1 MLRIDCAE
9 GSVYVHRHLVSE
21 RSQEWQEQLGT
32 CERENDAGLS
42 VMNTKDWKNPEGS
55 KRRWE
60 LYISHVYGGPIWER
74 SEEHSLEDDF
84 LQLAI
89 IWDDYK
95 YNDQDPDASDAAMDA
110 MCEIITQNADAL
122 RDPFKLMREADTFEG
137 SDYPLELVL
146 DFMVYGRSEKVFG
159 KWYHAFDRLK
169 NSFVDQEL
177 SHKFAEKAGLKRQ
190 REDMPDLLERCR
202 YHLHRGRG
210 QHECYLDL

>member
-1 MLRIDCAE
+1 MLRIDCVG

-21 RSQEWQEQLGT
+21 RSQEWREQLRDN
-32 CERENDAGLS
+32 ERDIDAGLS
-42 VMNTKDWKNPEGS
+42 VMDTTTWKNTEGG

-110 MCEIITQNADAL
+110 MCEIVIQNADAL
-122 RDPFKLMREADTFEG
+122 QNPRELLIEADTFAEG
-137 SDYPLELVL
+137 DYPLELIL
-146 DFMVYGRSEKVFG
+146 DFLVYGRSEKVFG
-159 KWYHAFDRLK
+159 KWYHAFNCHKSSLI
-169 NSFVDQEL
+169 DQEF
-177 SHKFAEKAGLKRQ
+177 SERFAERAALGRNRQ
-190 REDMPDLLERCR
+190 DMPDLMERCR
-202 YHLHRGRG
+202 YHLHRGQG
-210 QHECYLDL
+210 EHECYLDL